1 MVNNSRQG
9 RTFAPWKLLCLVSI
23 VMLAPPMA
31 MQTEASTGQK
41 YKKNT
46 VIDFEGALVEG
57 KSRKPYSSY
66 LTQQKESAFEDLHT
80 WEPDLDRNLQESQR
94 RLDKTL

>member
-1 MVNNSRQG
+1 MINNSSQRRRLAG
-9 RTFAPWKLLCLVSI
+9 TKMFLFVFLFMV
-23 VMLAPPMA
+23 APPVVF
-31 MQTEASTGQK
+31 QTEAAPK

-46 VIDFEGALVEG
+46 VVDFEGALVEG

-66 LTQQKESAFEDLHT
+66 LTQQKESAFDDLHN
-80 WEPDLDRNLQESQR
+80 WSPDFDRTLLESQR

>member
-1 MVNNSRQG
+1 MINNSPQKT
-9 RTFAPWKLLCLVSI
+9 RTYLTLIISVAVAPLLFSNVAI
-23 VMLAPPMA
+23 AGP
-31 MQTEASTGQK
+31 K

-66 LTQQKESAFEDLHT
+66 LSQEHKGGFDSLSN
-80 WEPDLDRNLQESQR
+80 WKPDLRKKIAIQA
-94 RLDKTL
+94 DKAKNQL

>member
-1 MVNNSRQG
+1 MVNNLKPR
-9 RTFAPWKLLCLVSI
+9 RAFAPTKLFCLVSI
-23 VMLAPPMA
+23 IMLAPPVA
-31 MQTEASTGQK
+31 FQSEAAAPK

-66 LTQQKESAFEDLHT
+66 LTQQKESAFADLHT
-80 WEPDLDRNLQESQR
+80 WEPDLDRNLLESQR
-94 RLDKTL
+94 RLDKSL